1 MQNTHT
7 NTTSPI
13 PSFSKFK
20 KMILNAQKL
29 IDAPKP
35 AVAIGQIWGKPGDV
49 CLLIIDIN
57 ESDNVV
63 NALVVDNGKWWNPM
77 AINYEFTLYDRT
89 VERQINLFNNMF
101 IPIPELQAD
110 YHFHGNMKQS
120 VTRFFKRWHNR
131 GEFPTKLLKNMWI
144 ADTDINDPIIEAY
157 NEKIEKMCFDQNCKT
172 LNALN
177 Y

>member
-1 MQNTHT
+1 MKNKM
-7 NTTSPI
+7 
-13 PSFSKFK
+13 PSFNDFMLIVS
-20 KMILNAQKL
+20 NAKRMAY
-29 IDAPKP
+29 DPKP
-35 AVAIGQIWGKPGDV
+35 DVAIGQIWGKPGDV

-63 NALVVDNGKWWNPM
+63 NVLVVDNGKWWNPM

-101 IPIPELQAD
+101 IPISELQSD
-110 YHFHGNMKQS
+110 YHFHGNMEQKA
-120 VTRFFKRWHNR
+120 TNFFKYWHNR
-131 GEFPTKLLKNMWI
+131 GEFPATLLPGMWTS
-144 ADTDINDPIIEAY
+144 DYDLNDPVIEAY